1 MILKAKNQYLVLDAD
16 APHHWRQLK
25 SALPVLFIKENI
37 TRLVLANHRQ

>member
-1 MILKAKNQYLVLDAD
+1 MIPKAKNQYLVLDAD

-37 TRLVLANHRQ
+37 TRSFLAKIRQ